1 MPLQSHQVLQLSEG
15 CLCYHGGGWKRKNKK
30 YCSVVHVRHPQ
41 KQRVGPWEPC
51 GTASTS
57 HSDQSTG
64 MGLQP
69 GNTWVP
75 CIYSQGID
83 ILYAASPAL
92 CMFEHLK
99 SLLLFLLSGGLG
111 FHSVSRIITLLFPF
125 HTLYQGMAHG
135 ASRGSSVRLW
145 EREV

>member
-1 MPLQSHQVLQLSEG
+1 
-15 CLCYHGGGWKRKNKK
+15 
-30 YCSVVHVRHPQ
+30 
-41 KQRVGPWEPC
+41 
-51 GTASTS
+51 
-57 HSDQSTG
+57 

-83 ILYAASPAL
+83 ILYAASPAP

-111 FHSVSRIITLLFPF
+111 FHSVRRIITLLFPF

-135 ASRGSSVRLW
+135 ASPGSSVRLW
-145 EREV
+145 EREFWKVILVSSRQALRSQCLQKRSLTYRMQRNLGWACTANEHTFALYSLSAAAQKWKWDFPEQ